1 MVNSVLNVAITKNFH
16 RHENWPT
23 DDEVWE
29 KQLHVVWFIWSG
41 FLARNTHHLAFLSAL
56 PYATKALIFVHWI
69 ILEGVEQ
76 WTDLLSQVYF
86 ITFQK
91 LSPTQAILKK
101 MGLPSRI
108 LKWKEV
114 VWETSLS
121 NSSDWT
127 HLIPNDEI
135 RVLEQ
140 IKHG

>member
-16 RHENWPT
+16 WHENWPT

-56 PYATKALIFVHWI
+56 PYAIKALIFVHWI

-91 LSPTQAILKK
+91 LSPTEAIFKK

-108 LKWKEV
+108 LKWKGSSMTQWFCCV
-114 VWETSLS
+114 RIWFFFILKVINISSLS
-121 NSSDWT
+121 NC
-127 HLIPNDEI
+127 
-135 RVLEQ
+135 
-140 IKHG
+140 